1 MDQITSIQPPFPQSD
16 QLVPDLDALLTT
28 PANTWSALRLPS
40 QPRITLSPAPQLW
53 NYLASEFLAA
63 PLEQLAPHL
72 WLMSTQSSA
81 NISPLHRQ
89 RVKRREIVLTE
100 DPRLHLVW
108 HDERIF
114 IKPLPPYLLSAAFWE
129 RVLSPESS
137 SPPPRPSNR
146 DEHDLARRHHL
157 TARAALGFLRT
168 YTHLIRHLSDFEIAQ
183 STHLIPSHPSLTYTS
198 FSTLIQH
205 LTRIPDA
212 AVSPR
217 YAYGELRLS
226 RLNVYAK
233 IFLKRWYYF
242 RLHPQYGNYLAQFY
256 APILFVFGV
265 LSVALGAMQVETATE
280 GLFGDGGGDL
290 WVAFWHFSRW
300 FSVLSLAFVAAVAA
314 VLVLLLVWRLW
325 AEWSFAVRERWR
337 RRRGERRKMRKGED
351 DEEER
356 LAKEV

>member
-1 MDQITSIQPPFPQSD
+1 QPPFPQSD

-89 RVKRREIVLTE
+89 RVKRREIILTE

-129 RVLSPESS
+129 R
-137 SPPPRPSNR
+137 
-146 DEHDLARRHHL
+146 HDLARRHHL

-205 LTRIPDA
+205 LTSIPDA

-337 RRRGERRKMRKGED
+337 RR
-351 DEEER
+351 
-356 LAKEV
+356 